1 MANRIVPVSVSGPWI
16 QFGGDASGAVGSANA
31 LTLRV
36 HFDSQWEGTGKTA
49 YFWDALRLEATQVVV
64 ALGSLVPGETD
75 TYDVPV
81 PGECMTQGGY
91 AWVTFRGTSEDRVI
105 TTKAE
110 KIPVHLAYI
119 PDSAGNSQPITPS
132 ELDQILQQL
141 DGLEDTL
148 EEDRQAAEAAA
159 EQAAASAQEAAE
171 GAEQAGHSAQSS
183 GENAGAAER
192 WSRTAES
199 WAVGGT
205 GTRTGEDTD
214 NAKYYASQ
222 AKDEIQRFAVSVDQ
236 AEDAAQSSQESAA
249 SAEQSAQFALQS
261 AASAGASAQSALQS
275 EQAAASSA
283 AAAEK
288 DAENASVDAL
298 SASSS
303 AQTAQAA
310 ASSAASSTQYAA
322 QKAQAALESAG
333 SAQSSAA
340 QAESWA
346 VGGTGTRLGEDA
358 DNAKYYANL
367 AQAEADRATVPA
379 VSGLYN
385 MILSDRV
392 TGDQYA
398 LIVESGVLK
407 LLGVSSG
414 LTATELE
421 LADLAT
427 GAGYSLVVESGVLKL
442 QEV

>member
-64 ALGSLVPGETD
+64 ALGSLVPGEAD

-148 EEDRQAAEAAA
+148 EEDRQAAESAA

-171 GAEQAGHSAQSS
+171 GAEQAGNSAQSAADS
-183 GENAGAAER
+183 AQAAGENAGAAER

-214 NAKYYASQ
+214 NAKYYARLTRDDAQQ
-222 AKDEIQRFAVSVDQ
+222 AQ
-236 AEDAAQSSQESAA
+236 EDAQEAAQAA
-249 SAEQSAQFALQS
+249 QTAQQ
-261 AASAGASAQSALQS
+261 AAGTATASAQSAAESQHSAAGYASSAGQS
-275 EQAAASSA
+275 AQSAAESAQEASGSAQAAEDHAQSAEYYADLSQAAAEGIA
-283 AAAEK
+283 I
-288 DAENASVDAL
+288 
-298 SASSS
+298 
-303 AQTAQAA
+303 
-310 ASSAASSTQYAA
+310 
-322 QKAQAALESAG
+322 
-333 SAQSSAA
+333 
-340 QAESWA
+340 
-346 VGGTGTRLGEDA
+346 
-358 DNAKYYANL
+358 
-367 AQAEADRATVPA
+367 PA
-379 VSGLYN
+379 VEGVYN
-385 MILSDRV
+385 VILSDRV
-392 TGDQYA
+392 TEDQYA

-407 LLGVSSG
+407 LLGVSGG

-421 LADLAT
+421 LPDLTT
-427 GAGYSLVVESGVLKL
+427 GTGYALVVEDGTLKL

>member
-91 AWVTFRGTSEDRVI
+91 AWVTFRGTSSNRVI

-148 EEDRQAAEAAA
+148 EEDRQAAESAA

-171 GAEQAGHSAQSS
+171 GAEQAGHSAQSAADS
-183 GENAGAAER
+183 AQAAGENAGAAER

-214 NAKYYASQ
+214 NAKYYARLTRDDAQQ
-222 AKDEIQRFAVSVDQ
+222 AQ
-236 AEDAAQSSQESAA
+236 EDAQSAQESAA
-249 SAEQSAQFALQS
+249 SAEQSAQSALQS

-283 AAAEK
+283 SAAEK

-358 DNAKYYANL
+358 DNAQYYANL

>member
-64 ALGSLVPGETD
+64 ALGSLVPGEAD

-91 AWVTFRGTSEDRVI
+91 AWVTFRGTSSGRVI

-148 EEDRQAAEAAA
+148 EEDRQAAESAA

-171 GAEQAGHSAQSS
+171 GAEQAGNSAQAA

-249 SAEQSAQFALQS
+249 SAEQSAQSALQS

-283 AAAEK
+283 SAAEK

>member
-64 ALGSLVPGETD
+64 ALGSLVPGEAD

-91 AWVTFRGTSEDRVI
+91 AWVTFRGTSSGRVI

-148 EEDRQAAEAAA
+148 EEDRQAAESAA

-171 GAEQAGHSAQSS
+171 GAEQAGNSAQS
-183 GENAGAAER
+183 AAD
-192 WSRTAES
+192 SAQAAES

-214 NAKYYASQ
+214 NAKYYARLTRDDAQQ
-222 AKDEIQRFAVSVDQ
+222 AQ
-236 AEDAAQSSQESAA
+236 EDAQEAAQAA
-249 SAEQSAQFALQS
+249 QTAQQ
-261 AASAGASAQSALQS
+261 AAGTATASAQSAAESQHSAAGYASSAGQS
-275 EQAAASSA
+275 AQSAAESAQEASGSAQAAEDHAQSAEYYADLSQAAAEGIA
-283 AAAEK
+283 I
-288 DAENASVDAL
+288 
-298 SASSS
+298 
-303 AQTAQAA
+303 
-310 ASSAASSTQYAA
+310 
-322 QKAQAALESAG
+322 
-333 SAQSSAA
+333 
-340 QAESWA
+340 
-346 VGGTGTRLGEDA
+346 
-358 DNAKYYANL
+358 
-367 AQAEADRATVPA
+367 PA
-379 VSGLYN
+379 VEGVYN
-385 MILSDRV
+385 VILSDRV

-398 LIVESGVLK
+398 LIVESGILK
-407 LLGVSSG
+407 LLGVSGG

-421 LADLAT
+421 LPDLTT
-427 GAGYSLVVESGVLKL
+427 GKGYALVVEDGTLKL

>member
-64 ALGSLVPGETD
+64 ALGSLVPGEAD

-91 AWVTFRGTSEDRVI
+91 AWVTFRGTSSGRVI

-148 EEDRQAAEAAA
+148 EEDRQAAESAA

-171 GAEQAGHSAQSS
+171 EAEQAGNSAQSS

-214 NAKYYASQ
+214 NAKYYARLTRDDAQQ
-222 AKDEIQRFAVSVDQ
+222 AQ
-236 AEDAAQSSQESAA
+236 EDAQEAAQAA
-249 SAEQSAQFALQS
+249 QTAQQ
-261 AASAGASAQSALQS
+261 AAGTATASAQSAVQS
-275 EQAAASSA
+275 QNSAAGYASSAGQSAQSAAESAQEASGSAQAAEDHAQSAEYYAGLSQAAAEGIA
-283 AAAEK
+283 I
-288 DAENASVDAL
+288 
-298 SASSS
+298 
-303 AQTAQAA
+303 
-310 ASSAASSTQYAA
+310 
-322 QKAQAALESAG
+322 
-333 SAQSSAA
+333 
-340 QAESWA
+340 
-346 VGGTGTRLGEDA
+346 
-358 DNAKYYANL
+358 
-367 AQAEADRATVPA
+367 PA
-379 VSGLYN
+379 VEGVYN
-385 MILSDRV
+385 VILSDRV
-392 TGDQYA
+392 TGDRYA

-407 LLGVSSG
+407 LLGVSGG

-421 LADLAT
+421 LPDLTT
-427 GAGYSLVVESGVLKL
+427 GTGYALVVEDGTLKL

>member
-91 AWVTFRGTSEDRVI
+91 AWVTFRGTSSGRVI

-119 PDSAGNSQPITPS
+119 PDSAGNSQPITPN

-148 EEDRQAAEAAA
+148 EEDRQAAESAA

-171 GAEQAGHSAQSS
+171 EAEQAGNSAQSS

-214 NAKYYASQ
+214 NAKYYARLTRDDAQQ
-222 AKDEIQRFAVSVDQ
+222 AQ
-236 AEDAAQSSQESAA
+236 EDAQEAAQAA
-249 SAEQSAQFALQS
+249 QTAQQ
-261 AASAGASAQSALQS
+261 AAGTATASAQSAAESQHSAAGYASSAGQS
-275 EQAAASSA
+275 AQSAAESAQEASGSAQAAEDHAQSAEYYAGLSQAAAEGIA
-283 AAAEK
+283 I
-288 DAENASVDAL
+288 
-298 SASSS
+298 
-303 AQTAQAA
+303 
-310 ASSAASSTQYAA
+310 
-322 QKAQAALESAG
+322 
-333 SAQSSAA
+333 
-340 QAESWA
+340 
-346 VGGTGTRLGEDA
+346 
-358 DNAKYYANL
+358 
-367 AQAEADRATVPA
+367 PA
-379 VSGLYN
+379 VEGVYN
-385 MILSDRV
+385 VILSDRV

-407 LLGVSSG
+407 LLGVSGG

-421 LADLAT
+421 LPDLTT
-427 GAGYSLVVESGVLKL
+427 GTGYALVVEDGTLKL

>member
-49 YFWDALRLEATQVVV
+49 YFWDALRMEATQVVV
-64 ALGSLVPGETD
+64 ALGSLVPGEAD

-91 AWVTFRGTSEDRVI
+91 AWVTFRGTSSGRVI

-148 EEDRQAAEAAA
+148 EEDRQAAESAA

-171 GAEQAGHSAQSS
+171 GAEQAGHSAQSA
-183 GENAGAAER
+183 GENAGVAER

-236 AEDAAQSSQESAA
+236 AEDAAQSAQESAA
-249 SAEQSAQFALQS
+249 SAEQSAQSALQS

-283 AAAEK
+283 SAAEK

>member
-119 PDSAGNSQPITPS
+119 PNSAGNSQPITPS

-148 EEDRQAAEAAA
+148 EEDRQAAESAA

-171 GAEQAGHSAQSS
+171 GAEQAGNSAQSA

-214 NAKYYASQ
+214 NAQYYASQ
-222 AKDEIQRFAVSVDQ
+222 AKKEIQRFAVSVDQ
-236 AEDAAQSSQESAA
+236 AEDAAQFAQESAT
-249 SAEQSAQFALQS
+249 SAEQSAQSALQS
-261 AASAGASAQSALQS
+261 AASAGASAQGAAQS

-283 AAAEK
+283 SAADK
-288 DAENASVDAL
+288 DAEIASEGAL
-298 SASSS
+298 YASRS

-310 ASSAASSTQYAA
+310 ASSAASSAQYAA
-322 QKAQAALESAG
+322 QKAQAAQESAG

-358 DNAKYYANL
+358 DNAQYYANL

-398 LIVESGVLK
+398 LIVEYGVLK

>member
-64 ALGSLVPGETD
+64 ALGSLVPGEAD

-91 AWVTFRGTSEDRVI
+91 AWVTFRGTSSGRVI

-148 EEDRQAAEAAA
+148 EEDRQAAESAA

-171 GAEQAGHSAQSS
+171 GAEQAGNSAQSA

-283 AAAEK
+283 SAAEK

>member
-64 ALGSLVPGETD
+64 ALGSLVPGEAD

-91 AWVTFRGTSEDRVI
+91 AWVTFRGTSSGRVI

-148 EEDRQAAEAAA
+148 EEDRQAAESAA

-171 GAEQAGHSAQSS
+171 GAEQAGQSAQSAADS
-183 GENAGAAER
+183 AQAAGENAGAAER

-214 NAKYYASQ
+214 NAKYYARLTRDDAQQ
-222 AKDEIQRFAVSVDQ
+222 AQ
-236 AEDAAQSSQESAA
+236 EDAQEAAQAA
-249 SAEQSAQFALQS
+249 QTAQQ
-261 AASAGASAQSALQS
+261 AAGTATASAQSA
-275 EQAAASSA
+275 
-283 AAAEK
+283 AE
-288 DAENASVDAL
+288 
-298 SASSS
+298 S
-303 AQTAQAA
+303 AQEA
-310 ASSAASSTQYAA
+310 
-322 QKAQAALESAG
+322 AG
-333 SAQSSAA
+333 SAQAAEDHAQSA
-340 QAESWA
+340 E
-346 VGGTGTRLGEDA
+346 
-358 DNAKYYANL
+358 YYADL
-367 AQAEADRATVPA
+367 SQAAAEGIAIPA
-379 VSGLYN
+379 VEGVYN
-385 MILSDRV
+385 VILSDRV

-398 LIVESGVLK
+398 LIVESGILK
-407 LLGVSSG
+407 LLGVSGG

-421 LADLAT
+421 LPDLTT
-427 GAGYSLVVESGVLKL
+427 GTGYALVVEDGTLKL

>member
-36 HFDSQWEGTGKTA
+36 HFDSQWDGTGKTA

-119 PDSAGNSQPITPS
+119 PNSAGNSQPITPS

-148 EEDRQAAEAAA
+148 EEDRQAAESAA

-171 GAEQAGHSAQSS
+171 GAEQAGNSAQSA

-214 NAKYYASQ
+214 NAKYYARLTRDDAQQ
-222 AKDEIQRFAVSVDQ
+222 AQ
-236 AEDAAQSSQESAA
+236 EDAQEAAQAA
-249 SAEQSAQFALQS
+249 QTAQQ
-261 AASAGASAQSALQS
+261 AAGTATASAQSAVQS
-275 EQAAASSA
+275 QNSAAGYASSAGQSAQSAAESAQEASGSAQAAEDHAQSAEYYAGLSQAAAEGIA
-283 AAAEK
+283 I
-288 DAENASVDAL
+288 
-298 SASSS
+298 
-303 AQTAQAA
+303 
-310 ASSAASSTQYAA
+310 
-322 QKAQAALESAG
+322 
-333 SAQSSAA
+333 
-340 QAESWA
+340 
-346 VGGTGTRLGEDA
+346 
-358 DNAKYYANL
+358 
-367 AQAEADRATVPA
+367 PA
-379 VSGLYN
+379 VEGVYN
-385 MILSDRV
+385 LILSDRV

-407 LLGVSSG
+407 LLGVSGG

-421 LADLAT
+421 LPDLTT
-427 GAGYSLVVESGVLKL
+427 GTGYALVVEDGTLKL

>member
-64 ALGSLVPGETD
+64 ALGSLVPGEAD

-91 AWVTFRGTSEDRVI
+91 AWVTFRGTSSGRVI

-148 EEDRQAAEAAA
+148 EEDRQAAESAA

-171 GAEQAGHSAQSS
+171 GAEQAGNSAQS
-183 GENAGAAER
+183 AAD
-192 WSRTAES
+192 SAQAAES

-214 NAKYYASQ
+214 NAKYYARLTRDDAQQ
-222 AKDEIQRFAVSVDQ
+222 AQ
-236 AEDAAQSSQESAA
+236 EDAQEAAQAA
-249 SAEQSAQFALQS
+249 QTAQQ
-261 AASAGASAQSALQS
+261 AAGTATASAQSAVQS
-275 EQAAASSA
+275 QNSAAGYASSAGQSAQSAAESAQEASGSAQAAEDHAQSAEYYADLSQAAAEGIA
-283 AAAEK
+283 I
-288 DAENASVDAL
+288 
-298 SASSS
+298 
-303 AQTAQAA
+303 
-310 ASSAASSTQYAA
+310 
-322 QKAQAALESAG
+322 
-333 SAQSSAA
+333 
-340 QAESWA
+340 
-346 VGGTGTRLGEDA
+346 
-358 DNAKYYANL
+358 
-367 AQAEADRATVPA
+367 PA
-379 VSGLYN
+379 VEGVYN
-385 MILSDRV
+385 VILSDRV

-407 LLGVSSG
+407 LLGVSGG

-421 LADLAT
+421 LPDLTT
-427 GAGYSLVVESGVLKL
+427 GKGYALVVEDGTLKL

>member
-64 ALGSLVPGETD
+64 ALGSLVPGEAD

-91 AWVTFRGTSEDRVI
+91 AWVTFRGTSSNRVI

-148 EEDRQAAEAAA
+148 EEDRQAAESAA

-171 GAEQAGHSAQSS
+171 EAEQAGNSAQSS

-214 NAKYYASQ
+214 NAKYYAQLTRDDAQQ
-222 AKDEIQRFAVSVDQ
+222 AQ
-236 AEDAAQSSQESAA
+236 EDAQNAAQAA
-249 SAEQSAQFALQS
+249 QTAQQ
-261 AASAGASAQSALQS
+261 AAGTATASAQSAVQS
-275 EQAAASSA
+275 QNSAAGYASSAGQSAQSAAESAQEASGSAQAAEDHAQSAEYYAGLSQAAAEGIA
-283 AAAEK
+283 I
-288 DAENASVDAL
+288 
-298 SASSS
+298 
-303 AQTAQAA
+303 
-310 ASSAASSTQYAA
+310 
-322 QKAQAALESAG
+322 
-333 SAQSSAA
+333 
-340 QAESWA
+340 
-346 VGGTGTRLGEDA
+346 
-358 DNAKYYANL
+358 
-367 AQAEADRATVPA
+367 PA
-379 VSGLYN
+379 VEGVYN
-385 MILSDRV
+385 VILSDRV

-407 LLGVSSG
+407 LLGVSGG

-421 LADLAT
+421 LPDLTT
-427 GAGYSLVVESGVLKL
+427 GTGYALVVEDGTLKL

>member
-64 ALGSLVPGETD
+64 ALGSLVPGEAD

-91 AWVTFRGTSEDRVI
+91 AWVTFRGTSSGRVI

-119 PDSAGNSQPITPS
+119 PDSAGNSQPITPN

-148 EEDRQAAEAAA
+148 EEDRQAAESAA

-171 GAEQAGHSAQSS
+171 EAEQAGNSAQSS

-283 AAAEK
+283 SAAEK

>member
-64 ALGSLVPGETD
+64 ALGSLVPGEAD

-91 AWVTFRGTSEDRVI
+91 AWVTFRGTSSGRVI

-119 PDSAGNSQPITPS
+119 PDSAGNSQPITPN

-148 EEDRQAAEAAA
+148 EEDRQAAESAA

-171 GAEQAGHSAQSS
+171 GAEQAGNSAQSS

-283 AAAEK
+283 SAAEK